1 MWVDAVDNGLFKCWI
16 QSANAGHCRTPWD
29 LLPQNASDSE
39 TSRRDSEEASF
50 VERGWYTYVTHN
62 FFEVSP
68 VMEFLERTWENT
80 GLFFSNVLQGVERGV
95 TSLFGSSNARQI
107 KRFEAI
113 VAKINTLEEGLLK
126 LTDEQLRGKTE
137 EFKQRIR
144 DGQTL
149 DELLVEAF
157 AVCREGGRRFMKM
170 RHYDV
175 QLIGGIVLHN
185 GMIAEMVTGEG
196 KTLVATLPT
205 YLNALAGRG
214 CHVVTVNDYL
224 ARRDMEWM
232 APLYMG
238 LGLTVG
244 AIQGGLSNDER
255 QAAYAKD
262 ITYAT
267 NNELGFDYL
276 RDNMRLAGRL
286 DDRFPK
292 HLQQVQSPLAYAIID
307 EVDNILID
315 EARTPLIISGPAHQ
329 DIGKYSEANRV
340 ASQLKKDEHFTVNEK
355 DHSVNLTDEGVRAAE
370 KLAGV
375 ESFYTAGNME
385 WPHMIDNALKA
396 HYLYKRDVSYV
407 VKDNAIII
415 VDDFTGR
422 LMEGRQWSDGLHQ
435 AVEAK
440 EGVKIKEET
449 QTLATI
455 TLQNFFKL
463 YDKIAGMTGTAMTE
477 ANEFLKIYKLDVIA
491 IPTNRDLQ
499 RIEYPDT
506 IFLTEKEKFAAVA
519 EEVERTTQLD
529 VVHLKNG
536 EEFVGDITQESDSEL
551 TIKLKSDRSLKKVDL
566 AEVREISR
574 KGRPVLIGTVSI
586 EKSEQLGHQLEL
598 RGIPHQVLNAKHHQ
612 REAEIISQAGRLG
625 AVTIA
630 TNMAG
635 RGTDI
640 ILGGN
645 PETMAWAQLQDK
657 YATRLDVPRDEWEA
671 LVNEI
676 DRRENM
682 KESGL
687 KVREIGGLYVIGTE
701 RHESRRIDLQLR
713 GRCGR
718 QGDTGSSRFFLSLE
732 DDLMRIF
739 AGDWVRGM
747 MGKLGMGEG
756 EAIENTFVSRRITAA
771 QKKVEERNFEI
782 RKNLLEYDEVMDQQR
797 KRVYSYRQQILDGVS
812 CRDMVLEQIQQQIE
826 RYVDMYTDPMFT
838 AESYTKWVSKILS
851 CELEPRDFRNLDPG
865 AASAYAIDAAE
876 RSAETQILDAIEENL
891 PQEESEDDWNWG
903 ALAKWVNTRY
913 NTNFSVTELKKIPR
927 SEIDSHL
934 IERVFA
940 RLAETDLSEGTPL
953 LNADYGLQML
963 VGWMKNKFGIE
974 LELEDLRSRE
984 ADDLKHEL
992 LTAAEKAYRRKESE
1006 FPVLAGITRF
1016 GKATSPTQY
1025 QLDHESLIAWM
1036 NSRFSTNLSAEEFSG
1051 GSLNE
1056 LTSKLVDYSEGH
1068 YTQGEEA
1075 AGRALTKV
1083 KEFFGDAE
1091 PNTSAKY
1098 IAGNNGAL
1106 ESLNDW
1112 FEQNLACRIAPETLA
1127 EMDQDALERRVLQA
1141 IDDRYHPEIRRMER
1155 QVLLSIVDSAWKDH
1169 LLAMDHLR
1177 SAISLK
1183 SFAQM
1188 DPKVEYK
1195 REGMRMYGDMWFAIG
1210 ERMTDL
1216 IFRMEALDEGFV
1228 THTWHE
1234 TNAIHQPAPTTT
1246 QMAQEQIADLE
1257 SADKAGAPVDAKPEP
1272 IRNLETRVGRNDP
1285 CPCGSG
1291 KKYKACHGRRQ

>member
-1 MWVDAVDNGLFKCWI
+1 
-16 QSANAGHCRTPWD
+16 
-29 LLPQNASDSE
+29 
-39 TSRRDSEEASF
+39 
-50 VERGWYTYVTHN
+50 
-62 FFEVSP
+62 
-68 VMEFLERTWENT
+68 MELLERVWENT
-80 GLFFSNVLQGVERGV
+80 GLFFSSVLQGIERGV
-95 TSLFGSSNARQI
+95 TGLFGSSNARQI

-113 VAKINTLEEGLLK
+113 VQKINALEEGLMK
-126 LTDEQLRGKTE
+126 LSDEQLRAKTE
-137 EFKQRIR
+137 EFKQRLR
-144 DGQTL
+144 EGQSL
-149 DELLVEAF
+149 DDILVEAF
-157 AVCREGGRRFMKM
+157 AVCREGGRRFLNM

-205 YLNALAGRG
+205 YLNALAGKG

-244 AIQGGLSNDER
+244 AIQSGLSNDQR
-255 QAAYAKD
+255 QATYAKD

-276 RDNMRLAGRL
+276 RDNMRVAARD

-292 HLQQVQSPLAYAIID
+292 HLQQVQGPLAYAIVD

-340 ASQLKKDEHFTVNEK
+340 ARQLKKDEHFAVNEK
-355 DHSVNLTDEGVRAAE
+355 DHTVNLTDDGVRAAE

-385 WPHMIDNALKA
+385 WPHLIDNALKA

-407 VKDNAIII
+407 VKDNSIII

-463 YDKIAGMTGTAMTE
+463 YEKIAGMTGTAMTE
-477 ANEFLKIYKLDVIA
+477 AHEFWKIYKLDVIA
-491 IPTNRDLQ
+491 IPTNRNLQ
-499 RIEYPDT
+499 RREYADT
-506 IFLTEKEKFAAVA
+506 IYLTEQEKFAAVA
-519 EEVERTTQLD
+519 EDVERTTKLD
-529 VVHLKNG
+529 IVSQNDGTELAG
-536 EEFVGDITQESDSEL
+536 EIIRESDEQL
-551 TIKLKSDRSLKKVDL
+551 TIKLSQT
-566 AEVREISR
+566 REEKTVPLSEIEEIDR

-586 EKSEQLGHQLEL
+586 EKSEQLGRQLEL
-598 RGIPHQVLNAKHHQ
+598 RGIPHQVLNAKHHR
-612 REAEIISQAGRLG
+612 REAEIIAQAGRLE

-657 YATRLDVPRDEWEA
+657 YSTRLDVPKTEWDE
-671 LVNEI
+671 LVDEI
-676 DRRENM
+676 DAREEM
-682 KESGL
+682 SKAGET
-687 KVREIGGLYVIGTE
+687 VRDIGGLYVIGTE

-718 QGDTGSSRFFLSLE
+718 QGDPGSSRFYLSLE

-756 EAIENTFVSRRITAA
+756 EPIESSFVSRRITAA

-797 KRVYSYRQQILDGVS
+797 KRVYSYRQEILDGVS
-812 CRDMVLEQIQQQIE
+812 CRHLVLQQIQQQIE
-826 RYVDMYTDPMFT
+826 RYVNMYTEPMFG
-838 AESYTKWVSKILS
+838 AEAYTKWVSKKLA

-865 AASAYAIDAAE
+865 TASAYAVDAAE
-876 RSAETQILDAIEENL
+876 RAAETQILDAIEENL
-891 PQEESEDDWNWG
+891 PEGESEDDWNWE
-903 ALAKWVNTRY
+903 ALAKWVNVRY
-913 NTNFSVTELKKIPR
+913 GTNYSTNDLKKIPR
-927 SEIDSHL
+927 QQMDEKL
-934 IERVFA
+934 IERVFE
-940 RLAETDLSEGTPL
+940 RLAATDLSEGAPL
-953 LNADYGLQML
+953 LHADYGLQML
-963 VGWMKNKFGIE
+963 ADWMKNKFGIE
-974 LELEDLRSRE
+974 LPVADLRARE
-984 ADDLKHEL
+984 PDDIQVEL
-992 LTAAEKAYRRKESE
+992 LQVAEQAYRRKESE
-1006 FPVLAGITRF
+1006 YPVLAGITRF
-1016 GKATSPTQY
+1016 GRAAGQNQY
-1025 QLDHESLIAWM
+1025 HLDREALVTWAK
-1036 NSRFSTNLSAEEFSG
+1036 SRFDTTISEQEMSG
-1051 GSLNE
+1051 ETLNE
-1056 LTSKLVDYSEGH
+1056 VRDKLVEHSVAH
-1068 YTQGEEA
+1068 YALAEA
-1075 AGRALTKV
+1075 TATKALAKV

-1098 IAGNNGAL
+1098 IAGSNGAL
-1106 ESLNDW
+1106 DSLSHW
-1112 FEQNLACRIAPETLA
+1112 LGENLECQIAPDQLG
-1127 EMDQDALERRVLQA
+1127 EMDESQLSRQVHQA
-1141 IDDRYHPEIRRMER
+1141 VDDRFFPEIRRMER
-1155 QVLLSIVDSAWKDH
+1155 QVLLNIVDGAWKDH

-1195 REGMRMYGDMWFAIG
+1195 REGMRMYSDMWFAIG

-1216 IFRMEALDEGFV
+1216 IFRMEALDEGFIES
-1228 THTWHE
+1228 TWTE
-1234 TNAIHQPAPTTT
+1234 TNAQHDSAPTPS
-1246 QMAQEQIADLE
+1246 QMLEQQQADLDA
-1257 SADKAGAPVDAKPEP
+1257 ADRAGASEQKPEP
-1272 IRNLETRVGRNDP
+1272 IRNVEKRVGRNEP

-1291 KKYKACHGRRQ
+1291 KKYKACHGRK